1 MRDGRSSAQE
11 EGYYLQL
18 EEGQVRV
25 AVVCLVL
32 ALLHHVVLEDSRCLG
47 VVAVEAIEDQVDVL
61 GPLRREVERD
71 AHDVLMAVRRGR
83 ERLELRCAV
92 AEFCVRLHKGRTSHG
107 GARHTAHHAWPKVFM
122 RWSW

>member
-1 MRDGRSSAQE
+1 MRDGWSSARE
-11 EGYYLQL
+11 EEYYVQL

-47 VVAVEAIEDQVDVL
+47 VVAIEAIEDQVDVL
-61 GPLRREVERD
+61 GPLRREVEGD
-71 AHDVLMAVRRGR
+71 AHGVLIAVRRGR
-83 ERLELRCAV
+83 ERSELRC
-92 AEFCVRLHKGRTSHG
+92 EFCVRLHKGGTSHG

-122 RWSW
+122 RRSW

>member
-32 ALLHHVVLEDSRCLG
+32 ALLHHVVLEDRRCLG
-47 VVAVEAIEDQVDVL
+47 VVAVEAIENQVDVL

-71 AHDVLMAVRRGR
+71 THDVLMPVRRGR
-83 ERLELRCAV
+83 E
-92 AEFCVRLHKGRTSHG
+92 G
-107 GARHTAHHAWPKVFM
+107 GWSGVVPNFACDYIRGAPATAAPHSPPCMPKVFGCAFL
-122 RWSW
+122 